1 MSSLS
6 SVSTS
11 SHWTAST
18 PPPRQGGAGRLA
30 ERLMSR
36 FDSDSSDSVDSTE
49 LQSLLD
55 DVAKKTGVSA
65 SSSASDLLASNDS
78 DGDGNLSSQ
87 ELAQTLQSI
96 LPPPSTMD
104 FAQSRSS
111 SSGSATGQA
120 GDDLFSKVDSDGS
133 GAVSQEELQGL
144 LEHMSGNRDSTAT
157 STEATALFQQLDSD
171 SDGSLSS
178 SEFDAGRPQNSADS
192 GASNST
198 ASANRPA
205 PPPGGPG
212 GPGRSGGASSSTSET
227 YDPLDTNQDGVV
239 SMEERLAANTDS
251 TDPLQA
257 LFDTVDSNGDGSISS
272 SETDSFVAQLNE
284 QLNSLNTSDSSSSS
298 SSSSSNSNSDTSTD
312 SAAAPQDL
320 LKLVQEARRAY
331 QAHAQDWNVPVNSLS
346 AMA

>member
-1 MSSLS
+1 MSSLN

-11 SHWTAST
+11 SHWSASA
-18 PPPRQGGAGRLA
+18 PAPRPGGAGRLA
-30 ERLMSR
+30 ERLMSQ

-65 SSSASDLLASNDS
+65 SSNASDLLASQDS
-78 DGDGNLSSQ
+78 NGDGTLNGQ

-111 SSGSATGQA
+111 SATGQA

-133 GAVSQEELQGL
+133 GAVSQAELQGL
-144 LEHMSGNRDSTAT
+144 LEKMSGNSDSTAT
-157 STEATALFQQLDSD
+157 STEAAALFKQLDSD

-178 SEFDAGRPQNSADS
+178 SEFDAGRPPNSADS
-192 GASNST
+192 GASSRT

-205 PPPGGPG
+205 PPPGGSG
-212 GPGRSGGASSSTSET
+212 SPGRSGGASSSTSET
-227 YDPLDTNQDGVV
+227 YDPLDTNQDGEV

-284 QLNSLNTSDSSSSS
+284 QLNSLNTSDTGSTSS
-298 SSSSSNSNSDTSTD
+298 SSSSSNSNSDSSTD

>member
-11 SHWTAST
+11 GHWTAST

-55 DVAKKTGVSA
+55 DVAKKTGVST

-104 FAQSRSS
+104 FAQSRGSS
-111 SSGSATGQA
+111 SATGQA

-157 STEATALFQQLDSD
+157 STEAAALFKQLDSD

-212 GPGRSGGASSSTSET
+212 GPGRGGGASSSTSET

-239 SMEERLAANTDS
+239 SMEERLAANTNS

-284 QLNSLNTSDSSSSS
+284 QLDSLNTSDSSTSS